1 MTTVEKT
8 ESARKFLPR
17 IVEKRWDHN
26 PLERAIFDR
35 WQNEGTFRFKAGKG
49 GRPFVIDTPPPT
61 TSGPWHIGAV
71 AAYSQ
76 IDMIARSQRMH
87 GKSVLF
93 PIGFDRNGINV
104 EIYVEKHSKVKMRD
118 TPRQQ
123 FIDRCSRT
131 LEDLEGQI
139 TNIMKLVGLSG
150 DYDRKYHTDHESYR
164 KLTQATFIELWKR
177 GLIYE
182 TTRPNNYCHECGT
195 TIADAEVDYE
205 DLPSNLAYVN
215 FKIEETGEM
224 LVIATTRPELICAC
238 QLVIVNPTDERYSKL
253 HGMHAILPIYGRKV
267 QIKPHP
273 NAKTEFGT
281 GVVMICS
288 YGDYTDVLLFRELG
302 LKEIIAVDPDGR
314 LTAAAGPYQ
323 GLTTLDGRLRILEDL
338 RSQMLLVKTENIRH
352 RTPVCSRSNTPIE
365 IIPMKEYY
373 LKQIDFIPKLKH
385 LAKQITFHPN
395 AGRQILFD
403 WINSIAI
410 DWPISR
416 RRVYATEIP
425 VWYCKN
431 CGTAFL
437 PPPGEYYRP
446 WRDQPP
452 SAKCSTCGHT
462 DFEGETRTFDTWMD
476 SSISALYISK
486 YQLDAKFFKR
496 AYPVS
501 IRPQGKDIV
510 RTWLHYSIL
519 RCYQLTGKVPFTD
532 AWINGLGMD
541 EQGEKMSKSKGNV
554 IEPEPVLEKFGADSF
569 RFWNASE
576 ATLGSD
582 FRCSEAR
589 IAGAHKFLTKLWNL
603 SRFISS
609 FPQVKNAK
617 VLPSDKW
624 ILSELAL
631 LVEKCRK
638 GYRDYNFFIPATEI
652 RDFVWE
658 TFASHYVEMVK
669 PRAYGQGFTKAE
681 QKAAWFTLHTV
692 LKNTLLLIAPI
703 APFMTDHIWRQLY
716 ATKSI
721 HAQKFPKPRWSKVH
735 RRYTEKILEFN
746 REVWKIKKEK
756 ALALRDP
763 IEIQVP
769 KALTPFEDD
778 LIRMHSLLTKP

>member
-1 MTTVEKT
+1 MMTSEKT
-8 ESARKFLPR
+8 EDAKKFLPR
-17 IVEKRWDHN
+17 IVEKRWDHSV
-26 PLERAIFDR
+26 ERKIFDQ
-35 WQNEGTFRFKAGKG
+35 WQQEGTFRFKLGKE

-76 IDMIARSQRMH
+76 IDMIARSQRMR

-118 TPRQQ
+118 TPREQ
-123 FIDRCSRT
+123 FIDLCSHA
-131 LEDLEGQI
+131 LDDLEGQI
-139 TNIMKLVGLSG
+139 MNMMKRVGLSG
-150 DYDRKYHTDHESYR
+150 DYDGKYHTDHESYR
-164 KLTQATFIELWKR
+164 KLTQATFIEFWKR

-182 TTRPNNYCHECGT
+182 ATRPNNYCYECGT
-195 TIADAEVDYE
+195 TIADAEVEYE

-215 FKIEETGEM
+215 FKIEETGET

-238 QLVIVNPTDERYSKL
+238 QLVIVNPTDERYTKF

-273 NAKTEFGT
+273 SAQPEFGT
-281 GVVMICS
+281 GAVMICS

-302 LKEIIAVDPDGR
+302 LTEILAVGPDGR
-314 LTAAAGPYQ
+314 LTGASGPYQ
-323 GLTTLDGRLRILEDL
+323 GLTMQEGRSRIVEDL
-338 RSQMLLVKTENIRH
+338 RSQGLLVKTENIRH
-352 RTPVCSRSNTPIE
+352 RTPVCSRSGTPIE

-373 LKQIDFIPKLKH
+373 LKQIDFIPKLKQ

-395 AGRQILFD
+395 AARQILLD
-403 WINSIAI
+403 WINSIVI

-431 CGTAFL
+431 CGTPFL

-446 WRDQPP
+446 WKDQPP
-452 SAKCSTCGHT
+452 SAICSKCGHAE
-462 DFEGETRTFDTWMD
+462 FEGDTRTFDTWMD

-486 YQLDAKFFKR
+486 YQLDSKFFKR

-510 RTWLHYSIL
+510 RTWLHYSVL
-519 RCYQLTGKVPFTD
+519 RCYQLTGRAPFTD

-541 EQGEKMSKSKGNV
+541 EQGQAMHKSKGNV
-554 IEPEPVLEKFGADSF
+554 VEPEPVLEKFGADAF

-582 FRCSEAR
+582 FRCSEMR
-589 IAGAHKFLTKLWNL
+589 IAAAHKFMTKLWNL

-609 FPQVKNAK
+609 FPEVKNAR
-617 VLPSDKW
+617 LQPSDKW
-624 ILSELAL
+624 ILSELTL
-631 LVEKCRK
+631 LIQKSMI
-638 GYRDYNFFIPATEI
+638 GYRDYNFFVPSTAI

-658 TFASHYVEMVK
+658 TFASHYLEMVK
-669 PRAYGQGFTKAE
+669 PRAYGEGFTKAQ
-681 QKAAWFTLHTV
+681 QKAAWYTLHTV
-692 LKNTLLLIAPI
+692 LKNVLLILAPI
-703 APFMTDHIWRQLY
+703 APFMPESIWRQLY
-716 ATKSI
+716 SKKSI
-721 HAQKFPKPRWSKVH
+721 HAEQFPKPAWSKASK
-735 RRYTEKILEFN
+735 RYTQKILEFN
-746 REVWKIKKEK
+746 REVWKTKKEK
-756 ALALRDP
+756 NLALRDP
-763 IEIQVP
+763 VEIKVP
-769 KALTPFEDD
+769 KALAPFKDD
-778 LIRMHSLLTKP
+778 FVRMHSLITKP